1 MSTYCLFLPLTLCYE
16 SIRKRPPEGRRPLG
30 KKRNIA
36 NLCYLPRQIRLHADA
51 QRQRERDRQT
61 DSQTETEIGQNSD
74 VGRGLEYKGDEISS
88 LGVISAAMT
97 WPWPWPWTHILYY
110 NYI

>member
-1 MSTYCLFLPLTLCYE
+1 VLSAETDTPA
-16 SIRKRPPEGRRPLG
+16 RR
-30 KKRNIA
+30 RSEA
-36 NLCYLPRQIRLHADA
+36 E
-51 QRQRERDRQT
+51 RERQT

-97 WPWPWPWTHILYY
+97 WPWPWTHILYY
-110 NYI
+110 NYIQPFTSIEIVYLKMLMPATC